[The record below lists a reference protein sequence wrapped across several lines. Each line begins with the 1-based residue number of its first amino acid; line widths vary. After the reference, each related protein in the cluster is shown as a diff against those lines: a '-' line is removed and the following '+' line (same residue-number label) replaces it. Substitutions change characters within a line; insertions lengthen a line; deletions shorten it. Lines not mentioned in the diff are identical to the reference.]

1 MKLKAY
7 IYIYIY
13 IYISAILSSIWHS
26 AMAYLPEYG
35 LITVGELI
43 NQYARNVI
51 FGVENLI
58 NIFVLIGR

>member
-1 MKLKAY
+1 
-7 IYIYIY
+7 
-13 IYISAILSSIWHS
+13 
-26 AMAYLPEYG
+26 MAFSHGVLPEYG

-58 NIFVLIGR
+58 TIFVLIDR